1 MLIWHEMHSHWLMS
15 TFWPEWGPRE
25 DPVRTLYMVRG
36 RRMGFIRVVGMLLVV
51 VDIVLL
57 LLVINQVVIP
67 LQISFF
73 GSSLVILGGHPVL

>member
-1 MLIWHEMHSHWLMS
+1 
-15 TFWPEWGPRE
+15 
-25 DPVRTLYMVRG
+25 MVRG

-73 GSSLVILGGHPVL
+73 GASLVILGGHPVL

>member
-1 MLIWHEMHSHWLMS
+1 
-15 TFWPEWGPRE
+15 
-25 DPVRTLYMVRG
+25 MVRG

-57 LLVINQVVIP
+57 LLVINKVVVP

-73 GSSLVILGGHPVL
+73 GSSLVILGGHPVLGHLPLVLGSPVLEPNFHLKKKRKFLEK